1 MVSAAASSRVV
12 ITGMG
17 AVSALGTGCDE
28 LWRAVAEG
36 RDGLRPAARFDTS
49 VFPSAIAG
57 LWPAWDDR
65 REDEM
70 APERD
75 LQSMAERFPVVEM
88 ARVAADE
95 AWSGAQIASRIG
107 AGTLDPRRVALV
119 LGTCFGQG
127 FRLFHEV
134 AEALAEGLGIAGPR
148 LTVSTACSSSTNAVG
163 IGRDLLC
170 AGRADVVLAG
180 GADVVLR
187 EVFAGFCALGVV
199 SAQKCAPFS
208 EPPGINLGEGAGFVV
223 LERDEDRTPGATAAL
238 AAVLGYGL
246 SSDGF
251 HETTPD
257 PSGAGIARAVRG
269 ALADAGLPAD
279 AIDYVNAHAT
289 GTESHDRAEWA
300 AIQQALGGRSVA
312 VSASK
317 SFLGHAQGAAGILEL
332 IVTVLGLGHGVV
344 PPTLRFDRPRPG
356 CPEDPIRG
364 TRPRALPVRHAL
376 DVSAAF
382 GGANAVL
389 AVSPIYSEPSKGSA
403 PPAMSSARRSR
414 ATLDAIGPDPSV
426 RPAKIESGQVAVVVR
441 GLGAIGPHGTR
452 VAALAAAA
460 ERRAR
465 LWGDAAD
472 FDFARIAN
480 ADPRR
485 MDRSARLLTAAAAL
499 ALADGGV
506 KIKGAL
512 RDQAGVFLGA
522 TRMPAESSFRCIES
536 IERHGVGAC
545 SAASFARMSVNA
557 PAGACA
563 KLLGLRGPSTTL
575 AAGPT
580 SGLLAI
586 VLAAEWLAGR
596 RDADLLL
603 AAGLDERPP
612 SAMRERSPDTL
623 PDTDGAVCA
632 LLAREALDATS
643 SDHRVVVA
651 GTGLAGP
658 GDAAAVTR
666 AALAGGGRPDAV
678 WGDGAAARRA
688 APADVPFTDV
698 GELWQGGEA
707 CGSAVAVL
715 LAVEAIRAGRVRTA
729 LAVAARGDS
738 AAGAI
743 LLARQG

>member
-1 MVSAAASSRVV
+1 
-12 ITGMG
+12 MG
-17 AVSALGTGCDE
+17 AVSALGSGCAE

-36 RDGLRPAARFDTS
+36 RDGLRPATRFDTT

-65 REDEM
+65 VEDEM
-70 APERD
+70 APGRD
-75 LQSMAERFPVVEM
+75 LETMARRFPVVEM

-95 AWSGAQIASRIG
+95 AWAEAHVSERIG
-107 AGTLDPRRVALV
+107 AGALDPRRIALV

-134 AEALAEGLGIAGPR
+134 TEALAGLGISGPR
-148 LTVSTACSSSTNAVG
+148 LTVSTACSSSTNAIG
-163 IGRDLLC
+163 LGRDLLR

-199 SAQKCAPFS
+199 SPKKCAPFS

-223 LERDEDRTPGATAAL
+223 LEREDVKATDASGAL
-238 AAVLGYGL
+238 ARVLGYGL

-257 PSGAGIARAVRG
+257 PTGAGIARAVRG
-269 ALADAGLPAD
+269 ALQDAGVA
-279 AIDYVNAHAT
+279 AETIDYVNAHAT

-300 AIQQALGGRSVA
+300 AIQQALGGRAVA
-312 VSASK
+312 VSATK
-317 SFLGHAQGAAGILEL
+317 SFLGHAQGAAGVLEL
-332 IVTVLGLGHGVV
+332 IVTVLALGRGLL

-356 CPEDPIRG
+356 CPVDPIGG
-364 TRPRALPVRHAL
+364 TRPRPATVRAAL

-389 AVSPIYSEPSKGSA
+389 AVSPIATGAIAAAPAAAIRVEAVESVEP
-403 PPAMSSARRSR
+403 RD
-414 ATLDAIGPDPSV
+414 T
-426 RPAKIESGQVAVVVR
+426 AVVVR
-441 GLGAIGPHGTR
+441 GLGAIGPHGASIT
-452 VAALAAAA
+452 ALAEAAA
-460 ERRAR
+460 RRSR
-465 LWGDAAD
+465 LSGDAAD
-472 FDFARIAN
+472 FDFQRIAQ

-485 MDRSARLLTAAAAL
+485 LDRSARLLTAAASL
-499 ALADGGV
+499 ALADAGV

-512 RDQAGVFLGA
+512 RDQTGVFLGA

-536 IERHGVGAC
+536 IERHGVVAC

-563 KLLGLRGPSTTL
+563 KLLGLRGPSTTIS
-575 AAGPT
+575 AGPS
-580 SGLLAI
+580 SGLLAV

-612 SAMRERSPDTL
+612 AAMRERSGGL
-623 PDTDGAVCA
+623 ADTDGAACV
-632 LLAREALDATS
+632 LLAREPAGALAAGG
-643 SDHRVVVA
+643 RVVVA
-651 GTGLAGP
+651 GTGVCGP
-658 GDAAAVTR
+658 GDAAGAVR
-666 AALAGGGRPDAV
+666 AALAGGLAPDVV
-678 WGDGAAARRA
+678 WGDGEAARRA
-688 APADVPFTDV
+688 VGEGSRFADVV
-698 GELWQGGEA
+698 ELWRGGEA
-707 CGSAVAVL
+707 CDSAIAFVLAAHAVRSG
-715 LAVEAIRAGRVRTA
+715 EVRTA
-729 LAVAARGDS
+729 LAIAARGDS
-738 AAGAI
+738 ASCA
-743 LLARQG
+743 LLLTKEEAR